1 MMLMP
6 PHPFRWS
13 RRLLLAAILAC
24 AQGVPAV
31 AATNAESP
39 YAARQGFAFA
49 LLGGV
54 PAHDGEETVVAQM
67 LAQFGKETDLAIHTG
82 DIKGRDERCDDRTY
96 ARRHALL
103 DSSPV
108 PLVLA
113 PGENDWADCD
123 RPAAGQ
129 FGPVERLSRLREL
142 FFDPNDSLGMLKLD
156 LQRQSE
162 TARFRGYPENARWEY
177 GDILFVTLNIPGN
190 RNNYRTGA
198 GRNGEYEE
206 RVQADSSWLRQA
218 FATAARLKTRGL
230 VVAFSADPHF
240 EGKHNIAGGIDPYAA
255 LKGDLARLASKYP
268 GQVLVVHGA
277 GVAPD
282 RRRTGYAVA
291 DRPVKLN
298 GKTLQNVRRVATH
311 GAPGP
316 AYWIKVSVAPGHK
329 EVFRIEAA
337 NTVLRP
343 PQPR

>member
-1 MMLMP
+1 MIPTP
-6 PHPFRWS
+6 PPWFRRS
-13 RRLLLAAILAC
+13 RRLLLAAVLAC
-24 AQGVPAV
+24 VQQAPAA

-49 LLGGV
+49 LLGGT
-54 PAHDGEETVVAQM
+54 PMRNGAEAVVAQM
-67 LAQFGKETDLAIHTG
+67 LVQFGKETDLAIHTG
-82 DIKGRDERCDDRTY
+82 DFKGRDERCDDRTY
-96 ARRHALL
+96 DRRHALL
-103 DSSPV
+103 DDSPV

-129 FGPVERLSRLREL
+129 FGPVERLNRLREL
-142 FFDPNDSLGMLKLD
+142 FFDPDTSLGMLKLD
-156 LQRQSE
+156 LQRQSD

-190 RNNYRTGA
+190 QNNYRTGA

-206 RVQADSSWLRQA
+206 RIQADSSWLRQA
-218 FATAARLKTRGL
+218 FAAAARLKVRGL

-240 EGKHNIAGGIDPYAA
+240 EGKHRIAGGIDPYAA
-255 LKGDLARLASKYP
+255 LKTDLARLASKYP
-268 GQVLVVHGA
+268 GQVLVAHGA
-277 GVAPD
+277 GKPPGE
-282 RRRTGYAVA
+282 RRAGYAAV
-291 DRPVKLN
+291 DRPVKHN
-298 GKTLQNVRRVATH
+298 GKTLQNVRRVVTH

-316 AYWIKVSVAPGHK
+316 ASWIKVSVAPDNK
-329 EVFRIEAA
+329 DVFEIEAA